1 MMIKQYFKSFLRK
14 YQETNV
20 FIDLARFKLRQY
32 LLLIWRGLIVLL
44 ITSTG
49 LLTGMFLIH
58 GKIWHFALKSLLGI
72 VCLIFVLFLLNITKQ
87 EKQHGL
93 TYHKVY
99 YQLLNIVLKHVLI
112 WLGIFCLILPGIYY
126 HFAFSF
132 SSYIINDAPDDKLT
146 PLYGLYKSVQLMK
159 GHVLELLAVECHFLV
174 PVLKSLWLF
183 GLPLVT
189 VYPYYELAKIE
200 FYNYLL
206 KQKNKKEL

>member
-1 MMIKQYFKSFLRK
+1 MIKQYFNSFLIK

-20 FIDLARFKLRQY
+20 FIYLARDKLQQY
-32 LLLIWRGLIVLL
+32 LLRIRLGLIVLL
-44 ITSTG
+44 ITSTC
-49 LLTGMFLIH
+49 LLTGMLLIH
-58 GKIWHFALKSLLGI
+58 GKMWHFALKSLLGL
-72 VCLIFVLFLLNITKQ
+72 VCLMFVLFLFNITKQ
-87 EKQHGL
+87 EKQHCL

-99 YQLLNIVLKHVLI
+99 YQLINMVLKHLLI
-112 WLGIFCLILPGIYY
+112 WLAMFCLILPGIYY

-146 PLYGLYKSVQLMK
+146 PLYGLHKSVQLMK
-159 GHVLELLAVECHFLV
+159 GHVLELFAIECHFLV
-174 PVLKSLWLF
+174 PALKSLWLF
-183 GLPLVT
+183 GLPLVN